1 MVQENFPELIGMTFQ
16 TARTNWVPNTKNE
29 KIFRPKHIIIKFQK
43 LMNKQKLQNTSRKKN
58 RSFTKIRNQK
68 GIGLLKKYTES
79 EKEIQQCLY
88 NSKEKSFPV
97 QNSISS

>member
-43 LMNKQKLQNTSRKKN
+43 LMNK
-58 RSFTKIRNQK
+58 
-68 GIGLLKKYTES
+68 
-79 EKEIQQCLY
+79 
-88 NSKEKSFPV
+88 
-97 QNSISS
+97 